1 MLIVGHRGAPA
12 HAPENTM
19 RSFRTAL
26 AMGCNALEFDVQ
38 QCASGEMVVIH
49 DRELSRTTNGSGA
62 VATHDLAAL
71 KKLNAGEGE
80 TIPLL
85 SEVLEEFKN
94 KATLFIEIK
103 SKTEAAAERLVE
115 EIRAAVKAGWQQE
128 KLIVIS
134 FHPQILGW
142 VRARAP
148 EIPLGLDYE
157 EKTLE
162 ELKPAIAELRPEYLN
177 PWIEIADEAAMQF
190 ARKNGMKVAVW
201 TLQNSAEVARA
212 LKLGVDGMMAD
223 DPKLIAQ

>member
-1 MLIVGHRGAPA
+1 MLIIGHRGAPA
-12 HAPENTM
+12 HAPENTL

-49 DRELSRTTNGSGA
+49 DRELSRTTSGSGA
-62 VATHDLAAL
+62 VAAHDATTL

-94 KATLFIEIK
+94 KAVLFIEIK
-103 SKTEAAAERLVE
+103 SKTEAAAQRLVE

-134 FHPQILGW
+134 FHPKILGW
-142 VRARAP
+142 VRALAP

-157 EKTLE
+157 EKTLR
-162 ELKPAIAELRPEYLN
+162 ELKPAIAELKPEYLN
-177 PWIEIADEAAMQF
+177 PWIEIADEGAMAF
-190 ARKNGMKVAVW
+190 AKKNDMKVAVW
-201 TLQNSAEVARA
+201 TLQNRLEVQKA

-223 DPKLIAQ
+223 DPKLIA